1 MRTAEIKRVTNET
14 EIEVKVDLDGS
25 GKHSINTKIGFF
37 KHMLEQLSKH
47 SGIDIDMDFKKEDL
61 EVDQHHSVEDAGYAL
76 GEALKKALG
85 NKKGIERYA
94 CVMMV
99 MDEVRCDV
107 ALDLG
112 GRNNLVF
119 NLPALTLEQGEAD
132 REFDYPL
139 VKEFMKALTDELK
152 ATLHINDPYAP
163 RIDVNKHHLAEAA
176 FKGLAR
182 VLKKAVMV
190 TGTDIPSTKGVI

>member
-1 MRTAEIKRVTNET
+1 MRE
-14 EIEVKVDLDGS
+14 DLLVS
-25 GKHSINTKIGFF
+25 
-37 KHMLEQLSKH
+37 
-47 SGIDIDMDFKKEDL
+47 MDFKKEDL
-61 EVDQHHSVEDAGYAL
+61 DVDQHHSVEDAGYAL
-76 GEALKKALG
+76 GEAIKNALG

-107 ALDLG
+107 AIDLG
-112 GRNNLVF
+112 GRNNLIF
-119 NLPALTLEQGEAD
+119 NMNALTLAEYSDESD
-132 REFDYPL
+132 KEFDYSL

-152 ATLHINDPYAP
+152 ATLHIDDPYYQ
-163 RIDVNKHHLAEAA
+163 IDRSRVNKHHLAEAA

-182 VLKKAVMV
+182 VLKKAVSI